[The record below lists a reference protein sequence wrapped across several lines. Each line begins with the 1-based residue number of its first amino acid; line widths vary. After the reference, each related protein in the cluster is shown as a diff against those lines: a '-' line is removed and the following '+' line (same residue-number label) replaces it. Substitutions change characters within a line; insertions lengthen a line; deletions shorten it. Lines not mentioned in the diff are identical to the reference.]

1 LRSGSS
7 INDPDQPPSPSR
19 GKAQGAAPAVLCTAR
34 AGFGTCRP
42 DLVPRFLDHQYA
54 ITNAQD
60 EKNEFLKREIA
71 SLDKEI
77 DEIKKIQEQTNALL
91 ARKRVIEALQAN
103 RTETVHLF
111 NELAKQVP
119 EGIYLRTLVQTGQK
133 IVITGYA
140 QSNARITTLMN
151 NLDESPLLERS
162 TGRNQGRNRGQP
174 AFECVQHHHDDYP
187 PDCKRPRQGRND
199 EAALPVDCA
208 VQEEVCREKLADKQA
223 AKPERRH
230 PRRR

>member
-1 LRSGSS
+1 MIR
-7 INDPDQPPSPSR
+7 INLLPHR
-19 GKAQGAAPAVLCTAR
+19 EAKRKARRQQFYVLLGLVSVL
-34 AGFGTCRP
+34 AGVIWFLGFT
-42 DLVPRFLDHQYA
+42 LVNRQ
-54 ITNAQD
+54 ITAQD

-91 ARKRVIEALQAN
+91 SRKRVIEALQAN

-119 EGIYLRTLVQTGQK
+119 EGIYLRSLAQSGQR
-133 IVITGYA
+133 IAISGYA

-162 TGRNQGRNRGQP
+162 ALIETKADAVGNKRLNAFSITTMITRQTTAAVP
-174 AFECVQHHHDDYP
+174 A
-187 PDCKRPRQGRND
+187 
-199 EAALPVDCA
+199 
-208 VQEEVCREKLADKQA
+208 A
-223 AKPERRH
+223 AKPA
-230 PRRR
+230 PKK

>member
-1 LRSGSS
+1 MIR
-7 INDPDQPPSPSR
+7 INLLPHR
-19 GKAQGAAPAVLCTAR
+19 EAMRKARRQQFYVLLGLISVLAALIWFLGFSFINRQTTAQND
-34 AGFGTCRP
+34 A
-42 DLVPRFLDHQYA
+42 
-54 ITNAQD
+54 
-60 EKNEFLKREIA
+60 NEFLKREIA

-77 DEIKKIQEQTNALL
+77 NEIKKIQEQTNALL

-133 IVITGYA
+133 ITISGYA

-162 TGRNQGRNRGQP
+162 TLVETKAEVVANRRLN
-174 AFECVQHHHDDYP
+174 AFNITTMIT
-187 PDCKRPRQGRND
+187 RQT
-199 EAALPVDCA
+199 AAPG
-208 VQEEVCREKLADKQA
+208 KK
-223 AKPERRH
+223 
-230 PRRR
+230 